1 MKYELFIANHLRF
14 NKGTN
19 HSAVSTLNVAITG
32 IVLAIVIM
40 VVSVSVVTGF
50 KHTIVNKIGN
60 LDSHIKIFNR
70 HYDASGNI
78 SSSITFTD
86 GYKEFLSTKADSRI
100 KSVVLIGEI
109 PCVIKSKEGF
119 AGLRF
124 KGVDS
129 NYDLSYHSN
138 AIVDGKASI
147 NGDSIIISSIT
158 ANKLNAKVGDR
169 LFLYFM
175 NESNIRVRRATVSGI
190 FSTDFDDYD
199 AHLLLGNLAVLQSVN
214 NWDKNT
220 GSYIGINC
228 HMMEDADATKESV
241 VLNLSERVYSGNPEY
256 SGEYSVST
264 IKENNPSHFSWLELL
279 DTNIIVILGLM
290 TFVACFAIISCL
302 IIIILNRVSTIGT
315 LKALGATNKS
325 IRRIFIFI
333 LMKIIMKAMII
344 GNLIAFTL
352 LLLQKHF
359 HIITLNPETYFMSY
373 VPIEFSSWLLLLNVG
388 FIIVALL
395 ALLLPSMI
403 VASISPSKA
412 IRFE

>member
-1 MKYELFIANHLRF
+1 M
-14 NKGTN
+14 
-19 HSAVSTLNVAITG
+19 
-32 IVLAIVIM
+32 
-40 VVSVSVVTGF
+40 
-50 KHTIVNKIGN
+50 
-60 LDSHIKIFNR
+60 
-70 HYDASGNI
+70 
-78 SSSITFTD
+78 
-86 GYKEFLSTKADSRI
+86 
-100 KSVVLIGEI
+100 VLIGEI

-228 HMMEDADATKESV
+228 HMLEDADATKESV

>member
-1 MKYELFIANHLRF
+1 ML
-14 NKGTN
+14 
-19 HSAVSTLNVAITG
+19 
-32 IVLAIVIM
+32 
-40 VVSVSVVTGF
+40 
-50 KHTIVNKIGN
+50 
-60 LDSHIKIFNR
+60 
-70 HYDASGNI
+70 
-78 SSSITFTD
+78 
-86 GYKEFLSTKADSRI
+86 
-100 KSVVLIGEI
+100 
-109 PCVIKSKEGF
+109 
-119 AGLRF
+119 
-124 KGVDS
+124 
-129 NYDLSYHSN
+129 
-138 AIVDGKASI
+138 
-147 NGDSIIISSIT
+147 
-158 ANKLNAKVGDR
+158 
-169 LFLYFM
+169 
-175 NESNIRVRRATVSGI
+175 
-190 FSTDFDDYD
+190 
-199 AHLLLGNLAVLQSVN
+199 
-214 NWDKNT
+214 
-220 GSYIGINC
+220 
-228 HMMEDADATKESV
+228 EDADATKESV

>member
-86 GYKEFLSTKADSRI
+86 GYKEFLSTKSDSRI

-228 HMMEDADATKESV
+228 HMLEDVMLQK
-241 VLNLSERVYSGNPEY
+241 
-256 SGEYSVST
+256 
-264 IKENNPSHFSWLELL
+264 
-279 DTNIIVILGLM
+279 
-290 TFVACFAIISCL
+290 
-302 IIIILNRVSTIGT
+302 RVS
-315 LKALGATNKS
+315 
-325 IRRIFIFI
+325 
-333 LMKIIMKAMII
+333 
-344 GNLIAFTL
+344 
-352 LLLQKHF
+352 
-359 HIITLNPETYFMSY
+359 Y
-373 VPIEFSSWLLLLNVG
+373 
-388 FIIVALL
+388 
-395 ALLLPSMI
+395 
-403 VASISPSKA
+403 
-412 IRFE
+412 